1 MPTIADAGS
10 PERRRRLL
18 TAALGLLITA
28 ALLYWV
34 LRGISLQQVL
44 QHLGRARKGPLLLSV
59 GIATFTF
66 VLRTIRWQS
75 LLRAPDGGRLPFL
88 VLWHATAM
96 GFMANNT
103 TPFRLGELLRTYAA
117 SRLGRVPMTA
127 ALSSIAVERALD
139 GLTLLGMLGVG
150 LLGAGLPADTL
161 IGGNRLDAL
170 ARKSAIVCAVIFA
183 GALFVV
189 LFPVLTERLMRALIP
204 VKSLA
209 DRLVRLVE
217 GLRLGFG
224 ALRSPARL
232 TAAVCWSIVHWLL
245 GALSFYV
252 AFAAFGIDVGF
263 AGAMLVQSILAF
275 GLVAQLTPGYF
286 GQFELVV
293 AAVLALFGIP
303 NDLAVA
309 YGLTYHITTFLPIV
323 LLGLLSLGKTGLHIR
338 DAKAAL

>member
-1 MPTIADAGS
+1 VTKQA
-10 PERRRRLL
+10 RRRLIAIASVL
-18 TAALGLLITA
+18 VSLGLL
-28 ALLYWV
+28 YWT
-34 LRGISLQQVL
+34 LRGISLAEILV
-44 QHLGRARKGPLLLSV
+44 HLREARPGPLIAGV
-59 GIATFTF
+59 VIATATF
-66 VLRTIRWQS
+66 GIRTVRWRV
-75 LLRAPDGGRLPFL
+75 LLRAPDGGPVSWRA
-88 VLWHATAM
+88 LWHATAM

-170 ARKSAIVCAVIFA
+170 ARKSAIACAIIFA

-189 LFPVLTERLMRALIP
+189 LFPVLTERLMRALVP
-204 VKSLA
+204 VKSVA

-217 GLRLGFG
+217 GLRLGFA
-224 ALRSPARL
+224 ALRSPAL
-232 TAAVCWSIVHWLL
+232 LAAAVSWSILHWLL

-275 GLVAQLTPGYF
+275 GLAAQLTPGYF

-293 AAVLALFGIP
+293 AAVLALFGVR

-323 LLGLLSLGKTGLHIR
+323 LLGLLSLSRTGLHVR